1 MTATVPAPRSATTG
15 QKTGPGLVA
24 PALVTVALFVASV
37 VATLAFGDGLYSSP
51 FAEQPADIAQRY
63 ADHATLIK
71 AVGLLEFASA
81 LALLVF
87 TAAVWTRLRAA
98 APMLSV
104 VTDVAAFGGVLA
116 ALFMALNALV
126 QWPLSLTSVSASEPV
141 RHGLEFLYFGLGGFA
156 HVATLGLLVG
166 GISVVGM
173 ALRLTPRWLAI
184 AGLVLATVSLLSAL
198 TFVVEGAAVLLPIG
212 RFLTFIW
219 LIALAFSGLAYPRDR
234 AGRSDG

>member
-1 MTATVPAPRSATTG
+1 MTATVPRSTTAAPYTG
-15 QKTGPGLVA
+15 RGPGLA
-24 PALVTVALFVASV
+24 WPALVTVVLFVASV

-63 ADHATLIK
+63 ADNATLIK

-81 LALLVF
+81 LALLMF

-98 APMLSV
+98 APGLSV
-104 VTDVAAFGGVLA
+104 VSDVAGFGGMLA

-126 QWPLSLTSVSASEPV
+126 QWPLSFTSVSGSEPV
-141 RHGLEFLYFGLGGFA
+141 RRGLEFLYFGLGGFA

-173 ALRLTPRWLAI
+173 ATRLTPRWLAI
-184 AGLVLATVSLLSAL
+184 AGLVLATVSVLSAL
-198 TFVVEGAAVLLPIG
+198 TFVLEGAAVLLPIG

-219 LIALAFSGLAYPRDR
+219 LIVLAFTFRPR
-234 AGRSDG
+234 S